1 MCDLMVSTSV
11 DVVGVVKDVFPPSS
25 VVIKSTGKE
34 QSKRDVNIIDDTG
47 YARLTL
53 WGKNAEIEINPGDCL
68 VISNVLVREY
78 NGISLSTAS
87 SSTVHINLMIDECF
101 ALKGWFEKVGK
112 DTKIERKITEEP
124 KILGDIKDHDIKFST
139 FVGTVL
145 KIKEDNL
152 FYNSCVDCNKKVI
165 EEDGH
170 FRCERCNK
178 TFDTCNIR
186 YLTRME
192 VGDFSDTCWINAF
205 DDQCK
210 VIFEVEAK
218 DISTD
223 YVKNLYFKEFM
234 FKVVM
239 KAENYQGETRNKYNV
254 RDAQPVDYIQETKR
268 LLKAIKASA

>member
-1 MCDLMVSTSV
+1 
-11 DVVGVVKDVFPPSS
+11 
-25 VVIKSTGKE
+25 
-34 QSKRDVNIIDDTG
+34 
-47 YARLTL
+47 
-53 WGKNAEIEINPGDCL
+53 
-68 VISNVLVREY
+68 
-78 NGISLSTAS
+78 
-87 SSTVHINLMIDECF
+87 MIDECF

-124 KILGDIKDHDIKFST
+124 KILGDIKDHEIKFST